1 MSAGLKRLFLSF
13 FFMEKISNVELIN
26 LAKKV
31 TLPMQLYNFSTSGT
45 VGCAL
50 ITTKG
55 NIFTGICMD
64 VTCGIGVCAEHVAI
78 ANMLATGEK
87 DIEKIVAVSHEGKIL
102 PPCGRCRELIYAI
115 NPKNLKT
122 KIIIG
127 KEKVTTLKEI
137 FPLNW
142 QTKY

>member
-1 MSAGLKRLFLSF
+1 
-13 FFMEKISNVELIN
+13 MEKITNVELIN
-26 LAKKV
+26 LAKKI
-31 TLPMQLYNFSTSGT
+31 TLPMQLYKFSTSGT

-50 ITTKG
+50 ITKEG
-55 NIFTGICMD
+55 NVFTGICLD
-64 VTCGIGVCAEHVAI
+64 ITCGIGTCAEHVAI

-87 DIEKIVAVSHEGKIL
+87 NIEKIVAVSSEGKIL

-127 KEKVTTLKEI
+127 NEKVVTLKEI